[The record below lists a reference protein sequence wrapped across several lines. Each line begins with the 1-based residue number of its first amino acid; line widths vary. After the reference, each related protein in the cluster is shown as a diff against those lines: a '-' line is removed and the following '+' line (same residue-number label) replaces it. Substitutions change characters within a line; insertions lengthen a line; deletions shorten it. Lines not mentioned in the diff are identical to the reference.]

1 MGGKVYTAS
10 AVAEKAH
17 CKQASV
23 RYFAR
28 KNSIPKII
36 VGNKAV
42 FIFDKK
48 DYKRFLA
55 YLKGGN
61 PLEQR
66 DKKQLVFSF
75 YYRSNFEKVKKKEK
89 QDERKIIKKLCRL
102 LQEAKEK
109 GVKRAVICKKLGID
123 ESALER
129 ILLKTVSLPIGEDFE
144 ADDRLYWVGR

>member
-1 MGGKVYTAS
+1 MYTAS
-10 AVAEKAH
+10 AVAKKTH
-17 CKQASV
+17 CKQAAV

-48 DYKRFLA
+48 DYKQFLA

-61 PLEQR
+61 PLEQG

-89 QDERKIIKKLCRL
+89 QDGRKIIKKLCRL

-109 GVKRAVICKKLGID
+109 GVKRSVICEKLGID

-129 ILLKTVSLPIGEDFE
+129 LLLKTIALPIGEDFE